1 MKRLNKCYK
10 MVDSTKSY
18 EIKEAVELI
27 KSLPKTKFDESLEI
41 AINLNVDAKKTDQ
54 NIRGVVTLPAGTGKT
69 YRVAVFARGPKA
81 IEAMDSGADI
91 VGADDLA
98 EKIQKGII
106 DFDKCIATPD
116 MMGIVGKV
124 GKILGPKGLMPN
136 PKLGTVTMDVAGA
149 IKAVKGG
156 QVEYRTEKA
165 GIVHCAL
172 GKLSFSV
179 EDLVSNIK
187 TFLDAVIK
195 AKPQAAKGSYIKKM
209 TLSSTMGPGLKF
221 FVE

>member
-41 AINLNVDAKKTDQ
+41 AINLNIDAKKTDQ